1 MLDAFI
7 GGVSYWAVGYALAY
21 GDSNENPFCGE
32 SFFFRWLRICIHTEV
47 YQQID
52 LSSQPYWLK
61 VSGDNSEALDRVAA
75 RNKAASNDMSL
86 TAMECLST
94 CIRDGFSSL
103 CLRLQLPQLCQA
115 VLQRGCSSLHTSYT
129 ASSSL
134 VSGNLIIRRCH
145 SPGFF
150 LHPECTETEQTFGR
164 EFVVIFQ
171 GFSLRGKWDVSFGR
185 TLLTRVNKCSKIVLV
200 MNW

>member
-1 MLDAFI
+1 MEHGSI
-7 GGVSYWAVGYALAY
+7 S
-21 GDSNENPFCGE
+21 
-32 SFFFRWLRICIHTEV
+32 
-47 YQQID
+47 
-52 LSSQPYWLK
+52 
-61 VSGDNSEALDRVAA
+61 
-75 RNKAASNDMSL
+75 ASNDMSL

-94 CIRDGFSSL
+94 CIPDGFSNL
-103 CLRLQLPQLCQA
+103 YLRLQLPQLCQA

-129 ASSSL
+129 ASLSL

-145 SPGFF
+145 
-150 LHPECTETEQTFGR
+150 TETEQTFGR